1 MSGIACAFSRHLR
14 FMKSLA
20 ALNKYFVRYKW
31 RLLSGIF
38 FVAVSNLFA
47 VVSPTVVRDV
57 LDKVQQSI
65 DQYHKLT
72 DVAAMS
78 KVEADIFKLVLLNG
92 LLLLG
97 LALARGVFMF
107 FMRQTIIVM
116 SRHIEYDQKN
126 EVYQHYQQLHT
137 QFYKTHFTGDLMNRI
152 AEDVSR
158 VRMYTGPSL
167 MYSINLIV
175 LSIMC
180 IWGMLRVNPTLTLY
194 VVAPLPLLAI
204 CIYIVNSIIFRKSE
218 KIQAQL
224 SELTTTAQ
232 ESYSGIRVIKSFV
245 QEKNMLGFFFN
256 TSENYR
262 KSAVNL
268 SLTEAIYFPSMN
280 LFIGLS
286 MLSTVLIGGY
296 YAINGD
302 ITVGNIAEF
311 VLYINLLMFPISSIG
326 WVASMVQRAGAS
338 QKRINEF
345 LQTDSEIKD
354 APDAISKAIEGNI
367 HFKHISFTYPHTGI
381 QALKDFDVE
390 IKAGQKIAIIGR
402 TGSGKSTLAHM
413 LLRMYDPTNGEVLI
427 DGVAA
432 NKYQLQKLRS
442 QIAYAPQEAYLFSD
456 TVYNNIKFGSEW
468 ATEADVKN
476 AARMADLQK
485 DIDTLTHGY
494 ETMIGERGVMLS
506 GGQKQRMV
514 LARALLKNSKILLM
528 DESLSAV
535 DTQTEQ
541 TILNNLQGY
550 LQNKTTIVITHR
562 IFTSWNFDKIL
573 VLEDGG
579 ITEHGTH
586 SELMALNGKYA
597 ALYRH
602 QTETDK

>member
-1 MSGIACAFSRHLR
+1 MSGKCAGNSRHLY

-38 FVAVSNLFA
+38 FVAISNLFA

-65 DQYHKLT
+65 EQYHKLT
-72 DVAAMS
+72 DVAAMG
-78 KVEADIFKLVLLNG
+78 KVETDIFKLVLLNG

-126 EVYQHYQQLHT
+126 EVYRHYQQLHT

-345 LQTDSEIKD
+345 LQTDSDIKD
-354 APDAISKAIEGNI
+354 VPDAISKTIEGNI
-367 HFKHISFTYPHTGI
+367 HFNHVSFTYAHTGI

-390 IKAGQKIAIIGR
+390 IKAGQKIAIIGK

-427 DGVAA
+427 DGVAV
-432 NKYQLQKLRS
+432 NKYQLQNLRS

-550 LQNKTTIVITHR
+550 LQHTTTIVITHR
-562 IFTSWNFDKIL
+562 IFTSWSFDKIL
-573 VLEDGG
+573 VLEDGN
-579 ITEHGTH
+579 IIEQGTH
-586 SELMALNGKYA
+586 TELMALNGKYA
-597 ALYRH
+597 TLYRH

>member
-1 MSGIACAFSRHLR
+1 MSGFACAFSRHLC
-14 FMKSLA
+14 FMKSLS

-38 FVAVSNLFA
+38 FVAISNLFA

-57 LDKVQQSI
+57 LDKVQESI
-65 DQYHKLT
+65 VAYHKQT
-72 DVAAMS
+72 DLASMNKIQV
-78 KVEADIFKLVLLNG
+78 DIFKLVLWNG
-92 LLLLG
+92 VLLLG

-126 EVYQHYQQLHT
+126 EVYAHYQQLHT

-158 VRMYTGPSL
+158 VRMYTGPSM
-167 MYSINLIV
+167 MYGINLIV

-180 IWGMLRVNPTLTLY
+180 IWGMLRVNATLTLY

-204 CIYIVNSIIFRKSE
+204 CIYVVNSIIFRKSE

-245 QEKNMLGFFFN
+245 QERNILGFFFN

-296 YAINGD
+296 YAINGSV
-302 ITVGNIAEF
+302 TVGNIAEF

-345 LQTDSEIKD
+345 LDTPSDIADS
-354 APDAISKAIEGNI
+354 PDAVDKTIEGNI

-390 IKAGQKIAIIGR
+390 IKAGQKIAIIGK

-413 LLRMYDPTNGEVLI
+413 LLRMYDPTKGEVLI
-427 DGVAA
+427 DGVPAD
-432 NKYQLQKLRS
+432 KYKIQNLRS

-456 TVYNNIKFGSEW
+456 TVYNNIKFGSSW

-485 DIDTLTHGY
+485 DIDTLTNGY

-514 LARALLKNSKILLM
+514 LARALLKNSRILLM

-541 TILNNLQGY
+541 TILHNLQDY
-550 LQNKTTIVITHR
+550 LQHTTTIVITHR
-562 IFTSWNFDKIL
+562 IFTSWQFDKIL
-573 VLEDGG
+573 VLEDGN
-579 ITEHGTH
+579 ISEQGTH
-586 SELMALNGKYA
+586 TELMALNRKYA

>member
-1 MSGIACAFSRHLR
+1 
-14 FMKSLA
+14 MKSLA

-38 FVAVSNLFA
+38 FVAISNLFA

-72 DVAAMS
+72 DVVAMR

-345 LQTDSEIKD
+345 LQTDSDIKD
-354 APDAISKAIEGNI
+354 APDAISKTIEGNI

-390 IKAGQKIAIIGR
+390 IKAGQKIAIIGK

-413 LLRMYDPTNGEVLI
+413 LLRMYDPTSGEVLI
-427 DGVAA
+427 DDVAA
-432 NKYQLQKLRS
+432 NKYQLQNLRS

-485 DIDTLTHGY
+485 DINTLTHGY

-579 ITEHGTH
+579 ITEHGKH